1 VVQPFLPF
9 AALFFNNQNYLV
21 MKHYITTAILL
32 AAGLSAHAQWY
43 NDGAKT
49 NAGAMASDWTVQ
61 ATNTAT
67 ASYST
72 AGSTGAPSSYGVFE
86 HRGQSGS
93 GASAALVNDGAYDA
107 TIFGRDYFLGPNG
120 AAGQQEISG
129 SSMPAFAELFLQ
141 NGAGQ
146 QFDISNTNGI
156 RISNALTFAN
166 GITTTVRSNVNTGAI
181 KFDDNAGYNNS
192 SLGDAQHVNG
202 YVTKTGDDA
211 FTYPVGSGTDLRT
224 LAIGSSASTT
234 DQYSVSWIVGDPG
247 TTPDPSNGNAM
258 HSRFAVTAPIGSVSQ
273 AGQWDWIDISN
284 SGAGRAITVSIPT
297 PGGLGA
303 AAADLRLV
311 GWNGSSWVDLSGGPT
326 ASGNTE
332 NSTLSG
338 TMIAG
343 IQAIGVGSVS
353 VLLPVVFS
361 SFDAKKDGCN
371 AVLSWTTEMEH
382 NNNYFAVERSAS
394 GKAFTEIGRIN
405 ANNGDMQH
413 HYSFTDEQPASGL
426 NQYRITQVD
435 IDGKRTNTNI
445 KALDFNCG
453 GNDVVVVYPTI
464 TNGTVFIKF
473 PAGYEQAEV
482 KVYTTLG
489 RELTLPGTG
498 KVAGSGIHSV
508 QLQGLAHAQYLIRII
523 NGGTQQVFKV
533 IHQ

>member
-1 VVQPFLPF
+1 MKAYIAT
-9 AALFFNNQNYLV
+9 AALLF
-21 MKHYITTAILL
+21 
-32 AAGLSAHAQWY
+32 AGIAGHAQLY
-43 NDGAKT
+43 NDAATT
-49 NAGAMASDWTVQ
+49 NAGAWMSDWSTQ
-61 ATNTAT
+61 YTNTAT
-67 ASYST
+67 GSYST
-72 AGSTGAPSSYGVFE
+72 AGSTGPATSYGIFE

-93 GASAALVNDGAYDA
+93 GASAALVNNGSYDA
-107 TIFGRDYFLGPNG
+107 TVFGQDYFYGPNA

-146 QFDISNTNGI
+146 VFDISNTNGI
-156 RISNALTFAN
+156 RIATNLSFQN
-166 GITTTVRSNVNTGAI
+166 GITTTVRSNIDAGSI
-181 KFDDNAGYNNS
+181 RFDDNATYSNT

-202 YVTKTGDDA
+202 YVTKTGNDA

-224 LAIGSSASTT
+224 LAISAPATAT
-234 DQYSVSWIVGDPG
+234 DQYSTAWIVGDPG

-258 HSRFAVTAPIGSVSQ
+258 HSRAAVTAPIGSVSQ
-273 AGQWDWIDISN
+273 AGQWDWIPVVGTGN
-284 SGAGRAITVSIPT
+284 GLTITVSIPT

-303 AAADLRLV
+303 AASDLRLV

-338 TMIAG
+338 TMIPG
-343 IQAIGVGSVS
+343 IQAIGIGSIN
-353 VLLPVVFS
+353 VLLPVIFS
-361 SFDAKKDGCN
+361 AFDAGKDGCN
-371 AVLSWTTEMEH
+371 AVLNWTTEMEH
-382 NNNYFAVERSAS
+382 NNNYFAVERSVS
-394 GKAFTEIGRIN
+394 GKAFTEIGRVN

-413 HYSFTDEQPASGL
+413 RYSFTDEQPASGL

-435 IDGKRTNTNI
+435 LDGKRSSTNI
-445 KALDFNCG
+445 KALDFNCSG
-453 GNDVVVVYPTI
+453 SDAVVVYPTI

-489 RELTLPGTG
+489 RELVLPGTG

-508 QLQGLAHAQYLIRII
+508 QLQGLAQAQYLVRIV

-533 IHQ
+533 IYQ